1 MNFSIELNP
10 TTKKTFPSSMS
21 WNTAK
26 KRFQKDLDR
35 YPELIREVLV
45 KRSNRF
51 NLPTFESTK
60 YVPKHER
67 KTKMEDVGLASG
79 DMVYIAE
86 GEHKGKI
93 TSVLQYSQESDSV
106 ILTDV
111 LSKRII
117 PKAWWIQNQTSHVME
132 YPDNI
137 PREYVKLAAKDRDDT
152 GKISYVVAD
161 EVVYKEKYYDDRYKK
176 WLPKRFVKHHETIEI
191 PWPKPPTEIEDDR
204 NSTTADAVFT
214 KTYEDQTV
222 AKSPLPQGVLA
233 ELRNPYSSYKKKTLT
248 EVQARKLTAPK
259 MPLSTEQ
266 KIYLAK
272 KAQEPE
278 KKLEP
283 LTDEVKD
290 FIGTKIAQH
299 LAKIENPALL
309 THLVA
314 LSKAKVPDFE
324 KTMKKLSENE
334 K

>member
-1 MNFSIELNP
+1 
-10 TTKKTFPSSMS
+10 MS

-26 KRFQKDLDR
+26 KRFQRDLDK
-35 YPELIREVLV
+35 YPELIREVLL
-45 KRSNRF
+45 KKTNKF

-67 KTKMEDVGLASG
+67 KTKLEDVGLATG
-79 DMVYIAE
+79 DMVYVTE

-93 TSVLQYSQESDSV
+93 SSVLQYSLESDSV

-117 PKAWWIQNQTSHVME
+117 PKAWWIQNQTSHVMD
-132 YPDNI
+132 YPLSI
-137 PREYVKLAAKDRDDT
+137 PRDHVKLAAKDRDDE
-152 GKISYVVAD
+152 GKVSYVVA
-161 EVVYKEKYYDDRYKK
+161 EGVVLKDKYYDDRYKR

-191 PWPKPPTEIEDDR
+191 PWPKPPTDIEDDAI
-204 NSTTADAVFT
+204 STTADAVFT

-248 EVQARKLTAPK
+248 DVQARKLTAPQ

-272 KAQEPE
+272 KAQQPE

-283 LTDEVKD
+283 LSEEVKE
-290 FIGTKIAQH
+290 FIGSKIAEH
-299 LAKIENPALL
+299 LSKIENPALL
-309 THLVA
+309 THLEG
-314 LSKAKVPDFE
+314 LSKSTIPDFE
-324 KTMKKLSENE
+324 KTMKKIEE